1 MFKILVLDDSP
12 EVRYGIYDY
21 FKIDYEVYIA
31 KKEKEVCSIL
41 NKTRIDL
48 IIFDYT
54 IISTDIKEFINYIK
68 EINNHIQIFLISKQF
83 DNIVFHY
90 NIDEYMTK
98 PLNLL
103 ELDFRIKK
111 LFNQTSKNS
120 NLFYLNID
128 VSNYSL
134 IYYDKTIIFT
144 KKEFQLLELLFNRPS
159 QIFTK
164 EFLIDTIWEDN
175 FDICD
180 NTLRTHINR
189 VRKKTDIVK
198 KFKIITIKGIGTKEF
213 LTPST

>member
-1 MFKILVLDDSP
+1 MFKILVLDDNP

-21 FKIDYEVYIA
+21 FKSDYEVYIA
-31 KKEKEVCSIL
+31 KREKEVCSIL

-68 EINNHIQIFLISKQF
+68 EINNYIQIFLISNKF
-83 DNIVFHY
+83 DGRLFQCD
-90 NIDEYMTK
+90 IDEYMTK
-98 PLNLL
+98 SLDLL
-103 ELDFRIKK
+103 ELDFRIRRLFHQIRK
-111 LFNQTSKNS
+111 LPIIG
-120 NLFYLNID
+120 YLTID
-128 VSNYSL
+128 ISNYSL

-144 KKEFQLLELLFNRPS
+144 KKEFQLLELLFNRPN
-159 QIFTK
+159 QLFTK

-189 VRKKTDIVK
+189 IRKKIDIVK
-198 KFKIITIKGIGTKEF
+198 EFKIITIKGIGYKGSF
-213 LTPST
+213 LNS